1 MALSLSGTSNGSL
14 NNLSL
19 TSNTG
24 TILDSA
30 NTTFF
35 GVDMWRLTTT
45 LNAPIPDS
53 TVITNLERVDDAS
66 YGKVGTGMTES
77 SGVFT
82 FPSTGIY
89 LVLSHIEFQ
98 ITSVDTQ
105 CHVYTAVTQDNS
117 SYTKIA
123 RAVAA
128 DGGSQANQW
137 GVSQFTLVDVTDVS
151 QVKVRFE
158 VTSMTVATRAIMGSS
173 TDSRT
178 NFCFMRV
185 GDT

>member
-1 MALSLSGTSNGSL
+1 MALALNGTSNGSL

-19 TSNTG
+19 PNETG
-24 TILDSA
+24 TLH
-30 NTTFF
+30 
-35 GVDMWRLTTT
+35 
-45 LNAPIPDS
+45 S
-53 TVITNLERVDDAS
+53 TPST
-66 YGKVGTGMTES
+66 GKVGTGMTES

-89 LVLSHIEFQ
+89 LVLSHVEFQ

-123 RAVAA
+123 RCVAA
-128 DGGSQANQW
+128 DGGTQANQW
-137 GVSQFTLVDVTDVS
+137 GVSNFTLVDVTDVS

-158 VTSMTVATRAIMGSS
+158 VTSMTVATRQIIGSS
-173 TDSRT
+173 GDSRT